1 MMADQNFGR
10 TWEYRFYDE
19 RGLIT
24 LDRFPKDVDLS
35 YGADTDAWRAAE
47 MFQREHGV
55 TVTRIEREEP
65 ATGQW
70 KNVQKL

>member
-1 MMADQNFGR
+1 MTADSNFDR

-24 LDRFPKDVDLS
+24 LDRFPKGVGVS

-47 MFQREHGV
+47 LFKREYGV

>member
-1 MMADQNFGR
+1 MTTEPDYNR

-24 LDRFPKDVDLS
+24 FDRFPKGVGLS
-35 YGADTDAWRAAE
+35 YGADTDAWLAAE
-47 MFQREHGV
+47 LFEREHGV

-70 KNVQKL
+70 KNVHKL